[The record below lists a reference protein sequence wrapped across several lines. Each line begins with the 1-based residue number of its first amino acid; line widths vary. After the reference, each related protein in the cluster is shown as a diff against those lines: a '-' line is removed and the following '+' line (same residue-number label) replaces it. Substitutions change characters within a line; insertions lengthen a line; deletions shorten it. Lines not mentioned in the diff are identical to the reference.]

1 VAQATSQVACGEV
14 LERQLSRLGAV
25 VRFTPSSP
33 FRFDRKETTVYRRF
47 VLALALV
54 GSATVLPLAS
64 AHAATSSSSCI
75 VSLSPSATQTLFAIG
90 AGPQVRAVDRD
101 ATWPVGKLPAL
112 RIDAF
117 NPSAESI
124 AGLCPTSASHPS
136 RKPDL
141 VVISY
146 DANSIK
152 QKLRALGVR
161 VVEQDAPS
169 TLAAAYDQMRQLG
182 TLTGRVNE
190 ANALV
195 RRLKN
200 HLAADVR
207 RVPAHAAGDVRVY
220 YELDPTFYAAAS
232 STFVGSLLAQLG
244 VTNIADAASTSAD
257 AGYPQL
263 NQEFIVSANPTVVLL
278 ADTVCCGA
286 SPATVAARTGW
297 STLDAVVNNNVYG
310 LNDSV
315 ASTWGPL
322 LGTLMDRLTNAVS
335 RSLAVR

>member
-1 VAQATSQVACGEV
+1 VH
-14 LERQLSRLGAV
+14 RRLL
-25 VRFTPSSP
+25 
-33 FRFDRKETTVYRRF
+33 
-47 VLALALV
+47 LALAVALGV
-54 GSATVLPLAS
+54 TVLPVAS
-64 AHAATSSSSCI
+64 ASAVTGPACI

-90 AGPQVRAVDRD
+90 AGPKVRAVDRD
-101 ATWPVGKLPAL
+101 ATWPVGKLPSL

-136 RKPDL
+136 RRPDL

-146 DANSIK
+146 DANAIK

-182 TLTGRVNE
+182 SLTGHVNE

-207 RVPAHAAGDVRVY
+207 RVPTHAARDVRVY

-232 STFVGSLLAQLG
+232 STFVGSLQRR
-244 VTNIADAASTSAD
+244 
-257 AGYPQL
+257 
-263 NQEFIVSANPTVVLL
+263 PT
-278 ADTVCCGA
+278 
-286 SPATVAARTGW
+286 PATPNLTKSSSCRPTPRWCSSRTRCVVARRRPPSPRDRVGRP
-297 STLDAVVNNNVYG
+297 ST
-310 LNDSV
+310 
-315 ASTWGPL
+315 
-322 LGTLMDRLTNAVS
+322 R
-335 RSLAVR
+335 